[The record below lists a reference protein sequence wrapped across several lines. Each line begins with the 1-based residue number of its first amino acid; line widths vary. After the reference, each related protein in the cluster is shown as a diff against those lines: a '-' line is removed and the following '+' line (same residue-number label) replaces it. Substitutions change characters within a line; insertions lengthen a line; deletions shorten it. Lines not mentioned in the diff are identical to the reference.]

1 MGAASIPILVT
12 RAEPGA
18 SETVLRIERQG
29 SRALKTPVLEIQPR
43 TQEALPD
50 LRSLSGLIFTSANG
64 VRAFAER
71 SPDRR
76 LPAWCVGPA
85 TAAAAREARFEA
97 VYESAGN
104 AVDLAN
110 YIAQHSAAEA
120 GSDPLLH
127 VANHAAKGDLK
138 RTVEA
143 YGFRVAFAPLYEM
156 REAFSLSPSAEQ
168 ALTDPD
174 PTIVLIHSAKGA
186 EAFIKLC
193 ANINVR
199 NLSIAAISGAAA
211 QPLVALA
218 PKETQVAP
226 APNEDGLFE
235 ALASVIA
242 TLSA

>member
-1 MGAASIPILVT
+1 MRAASIPILVT

-18 SETVLRIERQG
+18 SETALRIERQG
-29 SRALKTPVLEIQPR
+29 GRALKTPVLEIQPR

-71 SPDRR
+71 SPDRQ

-85 TAAAAREARFEA
+85 TAAASREARFET

-110 YIAQHSAAEA
+110 YIAQHSASEA
-120 GSDPLLH
+120 GSGPLLH

-138 RTVEA
+138 RTLEA
-143 YGFRVAFAPLYEM
+143 HGFRVSFAPLYEM

-168 ALTDPD
+168 ALTDLG
-174 PTIVLIHSAKGA
+174 PTIALIHSAKGA
-186 EAFIKLC
+186 EAFVRLC
-193 ANINVR
+193 ANLNVR
-199 NLSIAAISGAAA
+199 NLNIVAISTAAT

-218 PKETQVAP
+218 PKDTQVAP